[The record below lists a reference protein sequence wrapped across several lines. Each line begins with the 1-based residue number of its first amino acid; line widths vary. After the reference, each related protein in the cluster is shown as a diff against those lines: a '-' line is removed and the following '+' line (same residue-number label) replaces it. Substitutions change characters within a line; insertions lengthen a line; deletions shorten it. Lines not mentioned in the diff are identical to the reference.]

1 VSIPRAAFRSK
12 DLTVK
17 KLRERHDKI
26 IVTAHERNG
35 PVNTSQYDK
44 ETRKNRKRDQR
55 TPAYRD
61 LQRRSTEERTQLE
74 TKLRER
80 NAAIDRLT
88 KKLVE
93 AGVAAEEVAKL
104 AA

>member
-1 VSIPRAAFRSK
+1 MDTSK
-12 DLTVK
+12 
-17 KLRERHDKI
+17 
-26 IVTAHERNG
+26 
-35 PVNTSQYDK
+35 YDS
-44 ETRKNRKRDQR
+44 ETRKQLRRDQH

-61 LQRRSTEERTQLE
+61 LQKRSAEARTQLE

-80 NAAIDRLT
+80 NEVIDRLK

-93 AGVAAEEVAKL
+93 RGVAPEEVATL